1 MKPSTGDIL
10 ALAQYPDYDL
20 NTPFTPTSQYW
31 IDRWDTLSSTDKT
44 EMYRN
49 LAVSSRYEPGSTFK
63 LINSS
68 IALEENICE
77 TDTAN
82 EFSCIGYEEI
92 SDKKIRCTGTHGR
105 QSLRQVLE
113 NSCNPGMMQL
123 AKKIGTRT
131 MYKYYQ
137 AYGLFSKTGV
147 GLPEEVGGY
156 FHQENNVGP
165 TELATLGFGQ
175 RIKIT
180 PMQLISAISCIAN
193 DGILVEPKIV
203 KEIINTETYAVTS
216 INTVE
221 TRQVI
226 SSETANKMLDMMES
240 VVSSGSGKSASVK
253 GYSVGGKTGTSEP
266 PVEDRDFGYVTSFVG
281 VSPSDNPEIIIL
293 VALYGTSK
301 DSSGGRLAAP
311 VASNILKE
319 VLPYL
324 GISPDKIDV
333 STSSSN
339 STVVVPDI
347 KNKTV
352 AEASK
357 ILTNAGFRTE
367 FSVTGNKNEVLVTD
381 QVPSNGTR
389 LPKNSLVMLYTSEN
403 NVRTSTTV
411 PNLKGMSAARAANS
425 LKSKNLN
432 ITIEGNGTVETQ
444 EPQAGS
450 SVELGTVVKVT
461 LGE

>member
-1 MKPSTGDIL
+1 MKPSSGDIL

-31 IDRWDTLSSTDKT
+31 IDRWDALSSTDKT

-49 LAVSSRYEPGSTFK
+49 LTVSSRYEPGSTFK

-77 TDTAN
+77 SDTAN

-92 SDKKIRCTGTHGR
+92 NDTTIKCTGTHGL
-105 QSLRQVLE
+105 QTLRQVLE

-180 PMQLISAISCIAN
+180 PMQLISAVSCIAN
-193 DGILVEPKIV
+193 DGILVQPKIV
-203 KEIINTETYAVTS
+203 KEIINTETHAVTS
-216 INTVE
+216 MDTVE
-221 TRQVI
+221 IRQVI
-226 SSETANKMLDMMES
+226 STETANKMLDMMES

-266 PVEDRDFGYVTSFVG
+266 PLDDKNFGYVTSFVG

-301 DSSGGRLAAP
+301 DSSGGRIAAP
-311 VASNILKE
+311 VASNILGE

-339 STVVVPDI
+339 STVSIPNVE
-347 KNKTV
+347 NKTV
-352 AEASK
+352 AEAQK
-357 ILTNAGFRTE
+357 LLTNAGFRCE
-367 FSVTGNKNEVLVTD
+367 FSIIGNKNEVLVTD
-381 QVPSNGTR
+381 QVPT
-389 LPKNSLVMLYTSEN
+389 
-403 NVRTSTTV
+403 
-411 PNLKGMSAARAANS
+411 ARY
-425 LKSKNLN
+425 
-432 ITIEGNGTVETQ
+432 
-444 EPQAGS
+444 
-450 SVELGTVVKVT
+450 
-461 LGE
+461 

>member
-20 NTPFTPTSQYW
+20 NTPFTPTSGYW
-31 IDRWDTLSSTDKT
+31 IDKWDTLSSIDKT

-49 LAVSSRYEPGSTFK
+49 LTVSSRYEPGSTFK

-68 IALEENICE
+68 IALEENISK
-77 TDTAN
+77 TDTSG
-82 EFSCIGYEEI
+82 EFSCMGYEEI
-92 SDKKIRCTGTHGR
+92 SDKKIKCTGTHGM

-113 NSCNPGMMQL
+113 NSCNPGMIQL

-156 FHQENNVGP
+156 FHQETNVGP

-193 DGILVEPKIV
+193 DGILVQPRIV
-203 KEIINTETYAVTS
+203 KEIINTQTHAVTN
-216 INTVE
+216 IDTVE
-221 TRQVI
+221 VRQVI
-226 SSETANKMLDMMES
+226 STETANKMLDMMES
-240 VVSSGSGKSASVK
+240 VVSSGTGKSASVK

-266 PVEDRDFGYVTSFVG
+266 PVEDKDFGYVTSFVG
-281 VSPSDNPEIIIL
+281 VSPADNPEIIIL
-293 VALYGTSK
+293 VALYGTGK

-311 VASNILKE
+311 VASNILGE

-333 STSSSN
+333 STSSNN
-339 STVVVPDI
+339 SLLTIPNVQ
-347 KNKTV
+347 NKTI

-357 ILTNAGFRTE
+357 VLTNSGFRCE
-367 FSVTGNKNEVLVTD
+367 FSTTGNKNEVLVTD
-381 QVPSNGTR
+381 QVPASRN
-389 LPKNSLVMLYTSEN
+389 KTSKEFTCY
-403 NVRTSTTV
+403 VIYS
-411 PNLKGMSAARAANS
+411 
-425 LKSKNLN
+425 
-432 ITIEGNGTVETQ
+432 
-444 EPQAGS
+444 
-450 SVELGTVVKVT
+450 
-461 LGE
+461 

>member
-240 VVSSGSGKSASVK
+240 VVSSGTGKSASVK

-311 VASNILKE
+311 VASSILKE

>member
-1 MKPSTGDIL
+1 MTAADGKNGKEISDDEGQHIEAENGNNVVLTIDVNIQSIAEKYLKEAIEKNNARNGNVIIMKPSTGDIL

-49 LAVSSRYEPGSTFK
+49 LTVSSRYEPGSTFK
-63 LINSS
+63 LINAS
-68 IALEENICE
+68 IALEENISK

-82 EFSCIGYEEI
+82 EFSCMGYEEI
-92 SDKKIRCTGTHGR
+92 SDKKIRCTGTHGM
-105 QSLRQVLE
+105 QSLRQILE

-180 PMQLISAISCIAN
+180 PMQLISAISAIAN
-193 DGILVEPKIV
+193 DGILVQPKIV
-203 KEIINTETYAVTS
+203 KEIINTETHAVTS
-216 INTVE
+216 IDSVDI
-221 TRQVI
+221 RQVI

-240 VVSSGSGKSASVK
+240 VVSSGTGKSASVK

-266 PVEDRDFGYVTSFVG
+266 PVEDKEFGYVTSFVG
-281 VSPSDNPEIIIL
+281 VSPSDNPEIIIF

-301 DSSGGRLAAP
+301 DSSGGRYAAP

-333 STSSSN
+333 STSSGN
-339 STVVVPDI
+339 STVAIPDI

-352 AEASK
+352 AEAQK
-357 ILTNAGFRTE
+357 ILTNSGFRAE
-367 FSVTGNKNEVLVTD
+367 FSITGNKNEVLVTD
-381 QVPSNGTR
+381 QVPT
-389 LPKNSLVMLYTSEN
+389 
-403 NVRTSTTV
+403 
-411 PNLKGMSAARAANS
+411 ARY
-425 LKSKNLN
+425 
-432 ITIEGNGTVETQ
+432 
-444 EPQAGS
+444 
-450 SVELGTVVKVT
+450 
-461 LGE
+461 